1 MIGLETSLDIMLYG
15 VDLGMYLVTPTQARP
30 EYSPLPFEN
39 KLYFQ
44 ENLSKYLREKYPQ
57 LNVSAMKV
65 SLLFCKVT
73 VHYTAGRVV
82 HGDLIFNVRIKN
94 MIHYII
100 ILQLL

>member
-65 SLLFCKVT
+65 SLLICK
-73 VHYTAGRVV
+73 GRVV

-94 MIHYII
+94 MIQKFKLISF
-100 ILQLL
+100 QF

>member
-65 SLLFCKVT
+65 SLLIICL
-73 VHYTAGRVV
+73 V

-94 MIHYII
+94 MIQKFKLISF
-100 ILQLL
+100 QF